1 MLSTDT
7 IISYLKNLSNKTPV
21 EDIEQLKRLQE
32 LMKPYEGADQVVSSD
47 IIAQRLSAEDNE
59 EKMFSGIRGVD
70 DVLRGFRP
78 GQLVVIS
85 APTKSGKTA
94 FCMQLTKQL
103 EDMNPLWFSYE
114 ETAEELCRRYVE
126 AGQDVPRFYTPS
138 ELRGN
143 TPQWIELKIIEA
155 VAKYGTRIV
164 FIDHLHFI
172 VQRNENM
179 ATEIGFLVREL
190 KTMAR
195 RWNVVIVLAAHIKK
209 TDMERQ
215 PSLDDLK
222 DSSAI
227 AQDADTVI
235 FLWREAKR
243 NERQQVVITNNV
255 NLSIQANRRF
265 GKTANIPLVFNN
277 GVFSEKAWEVDDEFN
292 AL

>member
-1 MLSTDT
+1 
-7 IISYLKNLSNKTPV
+7 
-21 EDIEQLKRLQE
+21 
-32 LMKPYEGADQVVSSD
+32 MKPYEGPDQVIDSAT
-47 IIAQRLSAEDNE
+47 IAARLDKEDTE
-59 EKMFSGIRGVD
+59 EKMLSGLRGVD

-78 GQLVVIS
+78 RQLVVIS

-94 FCMQLTKQL
+94 FCMQLSKEMQ
-103 EDMNPLWFSYE
+103 EMNPLWFSYE
-114 ETAEELCRRYVE
+114 ETVEELCRRFIE
-126 AGQDVPRFYTPS
+126 SGQDVPKFYSPS

-143 TPQWIELKIIEA
+143 TSQWIELKIIEA
-155 VAKYGTRIV
+155 IAKYNTRIV
-164 FIDHLHFI
+164 FIDHLHYI
-172 VQRNENM
+172 VQKNDNM

-190 KTMAR
+190 KTIAR

-222 DSSAI
+222 DSSSI
-227 AQDADTVI
+227 AQVADTVI

-243 NERQQVVITNNV
+243 NDRQQVIITNNV

-277 GVFSEKAWEVDDEFN
+277 GVFAERQWDVDDEFN
-292 AL
+292 SL